1 MGENSVPP
9 TSVNKQLN
17 LTDRYLVTA
26 WSCMLSN
33 KNIKTSHSVVYSS
46 NTCFFLFFSV
56 MVHRANVTAALQHIA
71 RASTAKGASINSSF
85 LKSVRKFLHI

>member
-1 MGENSVPP
+1 MGENSVPA

-46 NTCFFLFFSV
+46 NTSFFLFFSV

-71 RASTAKGASINSSF
+71 STAKGVSINSNF
-85 LKSVRKFLHI
+85 FKSVCKFPHI